1 MYYKK
6 RFYKKPYAGPSP
18 KFKKPSEC
26 GTGLTDDCMKWLA
39 NYSGQDLFISSLKSQ
54 FVQKGE
60 LTASQWKLAD
70 KNYRKSL
77 PKVQLPTLS
86 LSTPEPI
93 MVGRTVAFKEIRDKY
108 KLQYGVFA
116 LKITAVNDA
125 GVARNGNR
133 WAEVDVVADADSPV
147 NACRVCGKTL
157 TDHASVVTGIG
168 SVCAKKYFASSYNVY
183 KKNPQQFMAPFKA
196 EVAKLGTMK
205 IKVWEN
211 QVKEHVQNFQLVVD
225 RFLNQKHTATPVTP
239 TPAPAAVKIAPP
251 KPKIRRMFIWNPK
264 SEPWVLTDSGAYR
277 WRMNVNDFEFFLG
290 WYELYEK
297 NLIVSIENEITKN
310 AVDFECPILDSTKTV
325 ISFMGYH
332 NGKSICLH
340 IHNSGTVINRK

>member
-6 RFYKKPYAGPSP
+6 RFFKKPYAAPSP
-18 KFKKPSEC
+18 KFKKPSET
-26 GTGLTDDCMKWLA
+26 GMGLTDDCMSWLA

-54 FVQKGE
+54 FTQKGE
-60 LTASQWKLAD
+60 LTAAQWKMAD

-77 PKVQLPTLS
+77 PKVKLPTLS

-93 MVGRTVAFKEIRDKY
+93 MVGRTVAFREIRDKY

-133 WAEVDVVADADSPV
+133 WAELDVIADADSPV

-183 KKNPQQFMAPFKA
+183 KKNPQHFMAPFKA

-211 QVKEHVQNFQLVVD
+211 QVKEHVQNFALVVD
-225 RFLNQKHTATPVTP
+225 KFLNQKHTATPVTP
-239 TPAPAAVKIAPP
+239 TPAPVPVMVAPP
-251 KPKIRRMFIWNPK
+251 KPKVRRIFVWNPK
-264 SEPWVLTDSGAYR
+264 SDPWVLTESGAYR
-277 WRMNVNDFEFFLG
+277 WKMNNNDFGIFLN
-290 WYELYEK
+290 WYELYGM

-310 AVDFECPILDSTKTV
+310 AVEFECPMIATDKGI

-340 IHNSGTVINRK
+340 IHNSSKVK